1 MTTAPVALKLVA
13 GLGNPGSRHAGT
25 RHNAGFWFV
34 DRLARARGA
43 TFMNDA
49 KLFGQ
54 LARLKSDGRDLH
66 LFKPQTYMNES
77 GRAIQSIMA
86 YYKILP
92 AEMLVVH
99 DEIDLPPGVV
109 RLKRGGG
116 HAGHNGLRDI
126 IDRIGS
132 RDFNRLRIG
141 VGHPGDK
148 ERVIGAVLGKPTR
161 AEKKLIDAAIDA
173 ALESMPLILAG
184 EFNKAMTILHTNN
197 MQLAA
202 SGEY

>member
-184 EFNKAMTILHTNN
+184 EFNKAMTKLHTNN